1 LKHHVVF
8 NIYRI
13 SRVSASS
20 NYPDLMAGDSS
31 ETSVYNRPHS
41 ATSQNTVVFTTMRNS
56 DLMFSANCERRFFFK
71 NYILQS
77 YFKIL
82 VHETTTKIVYDTKEY
97 MRYVVIAYQKGFYMN
112 LAYYNSRNKRKV
124 RGWMDSWQAC
134 SQACRQRKVVYTQ

>member
-1 LKHHVVF
+1 LKHNVTF

-13 SRVSASS
+13 SGVSASS
-20 NYPDLMAGDSS
+20 SYPDMMAGDTS
-31 ETSVYNRPHS
+31 ETSVYNGPHS
-41 ATSQNTVVFTTMRNS
+41 VTSQKTVVFTTTRNS
-56 DLMFSANCERRFFFK
+56 DLIFSTTCERRFFFK
-71 NYILQS
+71 NDISQS

-82 VHETTTKIVYDTKEY
+82 VHETTTQSVCDTKEY

-112 LAYYNSRNKRKV
+112 LAYYISRNKRKV